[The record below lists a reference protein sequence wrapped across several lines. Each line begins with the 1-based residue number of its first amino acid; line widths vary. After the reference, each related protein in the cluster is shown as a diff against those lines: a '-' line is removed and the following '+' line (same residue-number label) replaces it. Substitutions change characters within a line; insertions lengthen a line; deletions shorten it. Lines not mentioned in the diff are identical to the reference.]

1 MEERLQKFLSRA
13 GIASRRGAEKLITD
27 GRVRVN
33 GNTVTE
39 LGTKIDPLRDKIVFD
54 GRQIRLNTKKV
65 YYILN
70 KPRGYISS
78 VKDDRGR
85 KTVVDIITD
94 TEERIFPIGR
104 LDYQTEGLLLL
115 TNDGDFM
122 NKLLHPKYEI
132 EKTYVAKIEGLITKE
147 DMFRLADGV
156 ELEDGKTAPADVY
169 LDSYDKSAKRS
180 IVEITIHEGRNRQ
193 VRRMFKA
200 LGYEVKSLKRIAFAG
215 LTLRGLKRGE
225 YRELTEAEM
234 RRLKRL
240 TEGGKK

>member
-1 MEERLQKFLSRA
+1 MSRA
-13 GIASRRGAEKLITD
+13 GIASRREAEKLIAA
-27 GRVRVN
+27 GHVRVN
-33 GNTVTE
+33 GIVITE
-39 LGTKIDPLRDKIVFD
+39 LGTKIDPSKDKVFFK
-54 GRQIRLNTKKV
+54 GKLVQISAKKV

-85 KTVVDIITD
+85 KTVVDILSD
-94 TEERIFPIGR
+94 VPERIFPIGR

-115 TNDGDFM
+115 TNDGEFM

-147 DMFRLADGV
+147 DMFKLADGV
-156 ELEDGKTAPADVY
+156 QLDDGKTAPADVY
-169 LDSYDKSAKRS
+169 LDSYDKAAKRS

-193 VRRMFKA
+193 VRRMFQA
-200 LGYEVKSLKRIAFAG
+200 LGYGVKALKRIVFAG
-215 LTLRGLKRGE
+215 LTLHGLKRGE
-225 YRELTEAEM
+225 YRQLTETEL

-240 TEGGKK
+240 TEGGRK